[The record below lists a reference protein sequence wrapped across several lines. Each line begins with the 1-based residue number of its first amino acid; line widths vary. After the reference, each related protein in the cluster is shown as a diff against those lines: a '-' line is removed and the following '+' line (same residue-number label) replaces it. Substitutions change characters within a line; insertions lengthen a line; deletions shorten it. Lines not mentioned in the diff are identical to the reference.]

1 MNNKNFK
8 KIDLA
13 KDLSSKKGFPLNYS
27 RKLIDDLLKTQV
39 ETNMST
45 DNLAMAL
52 RGDYKQ
58 QGDWGETQLKVILE
72 KCGLREGYEYELQ
85 EEFKD
90 DNNDRKRPDAI
101 VKLPNDVVVP
111 IDSK

>member
-1 MNNKNFK
+1 MEGESKTSR
-8 KIDLA
+8 A
-13 KDLSSKKGFPLNYS
+13 KLSQQ
-27 RKLIDDLLKTQV
+27 IDDLLKTQV

-111 IDSK
+111 IDSKIA